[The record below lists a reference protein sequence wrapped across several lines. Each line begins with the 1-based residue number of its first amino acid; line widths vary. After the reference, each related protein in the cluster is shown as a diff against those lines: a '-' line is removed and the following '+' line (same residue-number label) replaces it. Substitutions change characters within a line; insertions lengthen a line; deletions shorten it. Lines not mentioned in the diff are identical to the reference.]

1 MNYSTRYKGNM
12 VFLPKIPLTLALS
25 HKGRGD
31 YILISPPSMG
41 GDGEGVRIFM
51 SLCADES
58 A

>member
-1 MNYSTRYKGNM
+1 M